1 MDGIKKP
8 FHQKQERF
16 IQVMTEDYCNKPK
29 EWYIDRRKGISKEIR
44 PLDDDEK
51 RRSKERDT
59 VNERISKGSG
69 KREQ

>member
-1 MDGIKKP
+1 
-8 FHQKQERF
+8 
-16 IQVMTEDYCNKPK
+16 MTKDYCIKPH
-29 EWYIDRRKGISKEIR
+29 EWYIDRRKGVSKEIR

-51 RRSKERDT
+51 NRSKERDI

>member
-1 MDGIKKP
+1 
-8 FHQKQERF
+8 
-16 IQVMTEDYCNKPK
+16 MTEDYCNKPK

>member
-1 MDGIKKP
+1 MTKDCCIKP
-8 FHQKQERF
+8 Q
-16 IQVMTEDYCNKPK
+16 
-29 EWYIDRRKGISKEIR
+29 EWYIDRRKGVSKEIR

-51 RRSKERDT
+51 NRSKERDI